1 MDNADFLFYNGK
13 TVRSD
18 KLLISPNNRS
28 FRYGDGF
35 FETIKWANGAI
46 LHEKLHLE
54 RLFHTLST
62 LQFDP
67 PTYFNAS
74 YIINAIN
81 SLIQKNQHHFLAR
94 VRITIFRGEGGIYD
108 QQNHFP
114 NLIIQT
120 WDLNPSNNHLN
131 ENGMDIGIFKLAVK
145 SADHYSSLKTNNYLS
160 YVMGAL
166 WAKEQ
171 HLNDAILLNSD
182 GNIADSTIANV
193 FIVTNGRIKTPALSE
208 GPVAGIMRRFLINQL
223 KINNYEVEEGVV
235 SVEEMQ
241 NANEIWLTN
250 AIYGIRWVKQIGIIT
265 YTNKLASKIFYQLL

>member
-1 MDNADFLFYNGK
+1 M
-13 TVRSD
+13 
-18 KLLISPNNRS
+18 
-28 FRYGDGF
+28 
-35 FETIKWANGAI
+35 
-46 LHEKLHLE
+46 
-54 RLFHTLST
+54 
-62 LQFDP
+62 
-67 PTYFNAS
+67 
-74 YIINAIN
+74 
-81 SLIQKNQHHFLAR
+81 
-94 VRITIFRGEGGIYD
+94 
-108 QQNHFP
+108 
-114 NLIIQT
+114 
-120 WDLNPSNNHLN
+120 
-131 ENGMDIGIFKLAVK
+131 
-145 SADHYSSLKTNNYLS
+145 
-160 YVMGAL
+160 MGAL

>member
-54 RLFHTLST
+54 RLFHSLET
-62 LQFDP
+62 LQFIP

-193 FIVTNGRIKTPALSE
+193 FIVINGRIKTPALSE

-223 KINNYEVEEGVV
+223 KMNNYEVEEGVV

-265 YTNKLASKIFYQLL
+265 YTNKLASKIFDQIL

>member
-1 MDNADFLFYNGK
+1 MAKADFLFYNGK

-46 LHEKLHLE
+46 LFEKLHME
-54 RLFHTLST
+54 RLFHSLAI
-62 LQFDP
+62 LQFIP
-67 PTYFNAS
+67 PTYFNAA
-74 YIINAIN
+74 YILNAVN
-81 SLIQKNQHHFLAR
+81 GLIQKNQHHFLAR

-120 WDLNPSNNHLN
+120 WDLNLSNNQLN
-131 ENGMDIGIFKLAVK
+131 ENGLEIDIFKLAIK
-145 SADHYSSLKTNNYLS
+145 SADHYSGLKTNNYLP
-160 YVMGAL
+160 YLMGAL
-166 WAKEQ
+166 WAKEH
-171 HLNDAILLNSD
+171 HLNDAVLLNSD

-193 FIVTNGRIKTPALSE
+193 FIVTNGIIKTPALSE

-223 KINNYEVEEGVV
+223 KVNSYEVEEGVV
-235 SVEEMQ
+235 TVEEMQ

-250 AIYGIRWVKQIGIIT
+250 AIYGIRWVKLFGTIN
-265 YTNKLASKIFYQLL
+265 YTNKLASKIFHQLL